1 MMMPVAVTR
10 SILLRVMVSNVKA
23 MIVITVGARIIRVFY
38 YLYEF
43 PYRNHKEEN
52 RKWQ

>member
-1 MMMPVAVTR
+1 MMPVAVPR
-10 SILLRVMVSNVKA
+10 SILFRGMVNSVEA

-43 PYRNHKEEN
+43 PYRNQKEEN